1 MTNLFAELFPSS
13 ISFDVFS
20 NRSINV
26 SLINRL
32 KTINTVV
39 KIAILKVIVL
49 IFSRKLVL
57 AKNMTKNGKTNAK
70 IPPRD
75 APRKKTTIEKR
86 MDITASILYM
96 FLILFLSKKVSKN
109 PTTNDEQYVSTKGE
123 ITSSSV
129 VFALRRS
136 PNPIYLYNVANE
148 KKEKTTQE
156 KKRILAILS
165 ILYEFKRIVDIE
177 RNGRT
182 QKEIK

>member
-1 MTNLFAELFPSS
+1 MNTAT
-13 ISFDVFS
+13 
-20 NRSINV
+20 
-26 SLINRL
+26 
-32 KTINTVV
+32 KNTVLMEIILILSS
-39 KIAILKVIVL
+39 KLLLAINIM
-49 IFSRKLVL
+49 R
-57 AKNMTKNGKTNAK
+57 NGKHKAK

-75 APRKKTTIEKR
+75 APRKNMTVEKR
-86 MDITASILYM
+86 IDITASILYM
-96 FLILFLSKKVSKN
+96 FLILFLRIKVSKN
-109 PTTNDEQYVSTKGE
+109 PITNDEQYVSTKGE

-129 VFALRRS
+129 VCELRRA
-136 PNPIYLYNVANE
+136 PNPIYLYSVPND